1 MDTEIMTNE
10 AKTTDP
16 NPLAQ
21 WLQTLNFLEAV
32 PNEAHEDDTIYLI
45 KQYAR
50 LQTSSLKQ
58 LQRDYKNLFEQE
70 CPPKM
75 KRNDVILALLRH
87 IQDDLHKRLDPRS
100 IPNHMTGIDFNEDA
114 LKNWSRGRATRLI
127 PGTVIERDYRG
138 QTYVVYCRD
147 GYYEYNQK
155 RYSSLSEISTE
166 IAGYVFSGPAFFTT
180 RSRMYVL

>member
-1 MDTEIMTNE
+1 MTND
-10 AKTTDP
+10 T

-21 WLQTLNFLEAV
+21 WLQTLNFLEV
-32 PNEAHEDDTIYLI
+32 TPNEAHEDDTIYLI

-50 LQTSSLKQ
+50 LQISSFKQ
-58 LQRDYKNLFEQE
+58 LQRDYKDVFGQE
-70 CPPKM
+70 CPVKM
-75 KRNDVILALLRH
+75 KRNDMILALLGH
-87 IQDDLHKRLDPRS
+87 IQEDLYKILNPHS
-100 IPNHMTGIDFNEDA
+100 IPNHMTEIDFNEDA
-114 LKNWSRGRATRLI
+114 LKNWSRGRATRLV